1 MLRIYFLILLCLLI
15 RSASKGQGVSDFLI
29 VSNSMGTQKEE
40 TFRQFLNAAKEDGD
54 STKSII
60 SRSLY
65 GKFLTQQQR
74 YGEAEKQLVHSLE
87 MIEHL
92 KSTINKSIPV
102 ANVSVYDTYDYL
114 GELFTATA
122 NYKKAELFF
131 KASERYRSEE
141 FSRGSVYRIFNIQNL
156 AQFYLDT
163 EQNDLAE
170 VYLNKLIHELTR
182 TRFNSQKLKHA
193 YAIYY
198 KGMTEISIRLG
209 RLEEAEKFLKKT
221 FIFYGSPYSSYN
233 GTVRRLEGANA
244 ETLLLRSRVLM
255 MKGQTDEALRIIETA
270 IGRAPDSLNF
280 LPKLLRYKT
289 ICLFDQ
295 NNISGSV
302 AVSEQL
308 LKVNMRNL
316 HKIYPSLTEKEKEE
330 FNRRISFDF
339 NLFNA
344 LIITG
349 SGKQIVDQ
357 QMLRSLVDF
366 RLQTKAL
373 LLNNSRKVRQAIFSS
388 GDSSL
393 IADFKLMS
401 QLKKQASIEVF
412 RKKSKEKMERVI
424 EEIEKLDKRV
434 GYRIASL
441 HQAINA
447 ETTTADLQSRV
458 TSNECAVEIIQ
469 TKAFGKVKNE
479 KTVSFQFKDSAIYVA
494 VFVFKDRLD
503 YTIIHNGNELENRM
517 VTFFKN
523 SVNIVTTD
531 SILYCAFWKPI
542 AEKIPKTRSIYFSAD
557 GVYNIIN
564 LNLLHNAH
572 GYLLDQTEI
581 VLLSNLKDMTVERT
595 RHTGKTA
602 TFIGRP
608 QYELAVDNKKVLAEE
623 SVSRALK
630 AASMEELKGEE
641 FEDLPGTEN
650 EVVQGATILNEG
662 GWTTEKLT
670 GRDAEESRVKKLRN
684 PTLLHLATHGFFI
697 GESWGI
703 DPMLR
708 SGLIFSG
715 VKNQE
720 QINDEDGILTAYEA
734 SSLTLD
740 STKLVVLSACETG
753 TGEIK
758 SGEGVYG
765 LQRAFMI
772 AGAENIIMSLWK
784 VDDTATQKLMSIF
797 YKEFAASGNVR
808 LSFTNAQRA
817 LRREYPEPR
826 HWGAFVLL
834 GR

>member
-1 MLRIYFLILLCLLI
+1 MFRIYVLTPLFFLIC
-15 RSASKGQGVSDFLI
+15 SASSGQGVSDFLI
-29 VSNSMGTQKEE
+29 LSGTLGTQKEE
-40 TFRQFLNAAKEDGD
+40 TFKQFLNAAKEDGD

-60 SRSLY
+60 SRALY
-65 GKFLTQQQR
+65 GKFLMQQQR
-74 YGEAEKQLVHSLE
+74 YAEAEKQLMHCLE
-87 MIEHL
+87 MIGQL
-92 KSTINKSIPV
+92 KSKINTSIPL
-102 ANVSVYDTYDYL
+102 ANVSIYDSYDYT

-131 KASERYRSEE
+131 KASEQHRAQEY
-141 FSRGSVYRIFNIQNL
+141 SRGSVYRIFNIQNL
-156 AQFYLDT
+156 AQFYLET
-163 EQNDLAE
+163 EQNELAE
-170 VYLNKLIHELTR
+170 VYLNKLIHELNR
-182 TRFNSQKLKHA
+182 TRFNSQKLKYA
-193 YAIYY
+193 YAVYY
-198 KGMTEISIRLG
+198 KGMTEISIRQG

-221 FIFYGSPYSSYN
+221 FVFYGSPYSSYR
-233 GTVRRLEGANA
+233 GAVRRLEGANP
-244 ETLLLRSRVLM
+244 ETLLLRSRVMM
-255 MKGQTDEALRIIETA
+255 MKGETGEALRIIETA

-295 NNISGSV
+295 NKIAESV
-302 AVSEQL
+302 AVSAQL
-308 LKVNMRNL
+308 LQVNLQNL
-316 HKIYPSLTEKEKEE
+316 HNIYPSLTEKEKEE

-344 LIITG
+344 LMISS
-349 SGKQIVDQ
+349 SGNQILDQ
-357 QMLRSLVDF
+357 PMLRTLVDF

-373 LLNNSRKVRQAIFSS
+373 LLNNSRKVRQIIFAS

-393 IADFKLMS
+393 IADYTVMS
-401 QLKKQASIEVF
+401 QLKKQASVEVF
-412 RKKSKEKMERVI
+412 RKKSKEKI
-424 EEIEKLDKRV
+424 EKVNDEIEKLEKRV
-434 GYRIASL
+434 GYRIAAL
-441 HQAINA
+441 NQTINT
-447 ETTTADLQSRV
+447 EVTTADIQNQLTDQ
-458 TSNECAVEIIQ
+458 ECAIEIIQ
-469 TKAFGKVKNE
+469 TRAFRKVQKENS
-479 KTVSFQFKDSAIYVA
+479 VSFDFADSAIYVA
-494 VFVFKDRLD
+494 VFVFKNRLD
-503 YTIIHNGNELENRM
+503 CTVIHNGHELENRM

-523 SVNIVTTD
+523 SINIVTQD
-531 SILYCAFWKPI
+531 SILYSAFWKPL
-542 AEKIPKTRSIYFSAD
+542 AGKLSKTRSIYFSAD

-572 GYLLDQTEI
+572 GYLLDQAQI
-581 VLLSNLKDMTVERT
+581 ILLSNLKDMLVTRT
-595 RHTGKTA
+595 RHAARTGA
-602 TFIGRP
+602 FFGRP
-608 QYELAVDNKKVLAEE
+608 QYELAADNKNIMSGE

-630 AASMEELKGEE
+630 SASMEELKGQE

-650 EVVQGATILNEG
+650 EVVQGAAILNKG
-662 GWTTEKLT
+662 GWEIEKLT
-670 GRDAEESRVKKLRN
+670 GRDAEEYRVKNLKN

-697 GESWGI
+697 GESWGT

-753 TGEIK
+753 SGEIK

-784 VDDTATQKLMSIF
+784 VDDTATQKLMNIF
-797 YKEFAASGNVR
+797 YTEFAASGNVR
-808 LSFTNAQRA
+808 VSFTNAQRA
-817 LRREYPEPR
+817 LRLEYPEPR